1 MLKYAI
7 VTVMACLVGACAM
20 NPRIE
25 SLTPTQRSKIASVEV
40 FQIDIKRPYTVV
52 EQVDGL
58 SCNRNKYQAQDVTY
72 DEAMQGIKVKA
83 VLLDADAVVNV
94 FCQKNSDTDWANNCW
109 ASVKCMGPKGTLFL
123 IMLSS

>member
-1 MLKYAI
+1 MLKYTI
-7 VTVMACLVGACAM
+7 VAVVACLVSACAM

-25 SLTPTQRSKIASVEV
+25 SLTPAQRAKIASVEV
-40 FQIDIKRPYTVV
+40 FQADIKRPYTVV
-52 EQVDGL
+52 GQVDGL

-72 DEAMQGIKVKA
+72 DEAMQGIKIKA

-109 ASVKCMGPKGTLFL
+109 ASIKCVGDAVKYK
-123 IMLSS
+123 